1 MLRLIALPLRI
12 PTQFRFLLVLTAL
25 FALDAMIPAHAGQSI
40 EGLYGP
46 VNVTRDLDGI
56 AHVAA
61 LNEHDMFFMQGW
73 IHAEDRL
80 FQMDTNR
87 RQASGTLAEL
97 LGRQALPGDVQMRTI
112 GLRRSAERTW
122 LALKNAATR
131 GDQNAAGAVRAL
143 NAYTEGVNAYVSQL
157 SQLPPEYGA
166 LGLSQFEPWSPVDS
180 IVVGKL
186 IAFGL
191 SFDLGDID
199 NTLRLEAFTQALGS
213 QAGQALF
220 FGDLFRSQPFD
231 LASTVPDSGGNGPL
245 VRSHHPSG
253 ENIGEGHL
261 GRRYTRLAE
270 AARLGR
276 QYLDKAAA
284 SPILA
289 RIIKRDRTAL
299 GSNEWGIS
307 GKISRSGAPMIA
319 NDPHL
324 SLGEPSTF
332 YPMQLRAPGFDVMG
346 NGFAGAPFV
355 IVGHNR
361 KIAWG
366 PTTNPMDVTD
376 VFQDKVVADDQSP
389 SGLAIQLPGDKLGEI
404 LPVPETYRINADTNG
419 DGKPDGILATVPPSA
434 SIPAATLTVPAR
446 NNGVIIS
453 YDPSAGSA
461 LTIQYTGFSP
471 TRELE
476 TFYIWDKARNLQDF
490 RLGLS
495 YFDFGSQNWSFADRK
510 GNLAYFASGE
520 MPIRTD
526 LETLGHAAG
535 LPPYF
540 IRQGDLALHQ
550 WLPKI
555 HSYPNQVLNY
565 EILAPSEMPQVIN
578 PRNGWFVNANND
590 PVGTTLDNDPLNS
603 FRDTG
608 GVYYLSNSY
617 APGFRAGRITQGI
630 RRLLA
635 RGDHRISFAEMQR
648 LQSDVGL
655 FDAQFFAP
663 RIIAAYEASRQAGAD
678 PVLAAA
684 GTDHRLAAVI
694 DRLRQWGQ
702 ADYQAK
708 TGIPQGYDAEDVN
721 GDPGGSYNPREVM
734 ESRAT
739 AIYSMW
745 RSQFIRQTVDR
756 TLGDQGLSQYLP
768 GSDQVLVDLRKLV
781 EDGGQSA
788 SGLNF
793 FDDGASDQ
801 ATNVQVAMLRALT
814 AALDRFANSDFQT
827 AFSACD
833 GDATDYRW
841 GCLHRIVFAS
851 PLGEPFSI
859 PSGFG
864 QFPAPFATLPGIPT
878 DGGLG
883 TVDAASHNAR
893 ADSVNGF
900 MFSSGPTNRLVM
912 KVQPGGIEAVSIW
925 PGGTSAVPGNPF
937 YIDPM
942 LPRWLTND
950 ADPLRFS
957 AADLIGHSYSS
968 DWSWPDYMGWLT
980 N

>member
-1 MLRLIALPLRI
+1 MLRPIALHPRISRQFSYLLALTALIAL
-12 PTQFRFLLVLTAL
+12 TA
-25 FALDAMIPAHAGQSI
+25 AVPAHAGGSI
-40 EGLYGP
+40 RGLYGP

-56 AHVAA
+56 AHVSA
-61 LNEHDMFFMQGW
+61 LDEHDMFFMQGW
-73 IHAEDRL
+73 THAQDRL

-97 LGRQALPGDVQMRTI
+97 LGSGALPGDVQMRTI

-122 LALKNAATR
+122 VALRNAATR

-143 NAYTEGVNAYVSQL
+143 KAYSQGVNVYVDQL
-157 SQLPPEYGA
+157 SQLPPEYAA
-166 LGLSQFEPWSPVDS
+166 LGLSHFKRWSPVDS

-199 NTLRLEAFTQALGS
+199 NTLRLEAFTRTLGN

-245 VRSHHPSG
+245 VRPLQASLVPIHPG
-253 ENIGEGHL
+253 LQGTQEV
-261 GRRYTRLAE
+261 RLAE
-270 AARLGR
+270 AAKLGR
-276 QYLDKAAA
+276 QYLQKAAD
-284 SPILA
+284 SPVLA
-289 RIIKRDRTAL
+289 RIIRKDRTAL

-346 NGFAGAPFV
+346 NGFAGTPFV

-361 KIAWG
+361 DIAWG

-376 VFQDKVVADDQSP
+376 VFQDKVVADSASP
-389 SGLAIQLPGDKLGEI
+389 SGLAIQLPGGKLGVI
-404 LPVPETYRINADTNG
+404 VPVPETYRINADTTG
-419 DGKPDGILATVPPSA
+419 DGKPDGVLVTVPPGDSV
-434 SIPAATLTVPAR
+434 PAATLTVPAR

-453 YDPSAGSA
+453 FDRAAGSA

-476 TFYIWDKARNLQDF
+476 TFYIWDKARNLRDF

-520 MPIRTD
+520 MPIRAD

-603 FRDTG
+603 FRGSG
-608 GVYYLSNSY
+608 GVYYLSSSY

-635 RGDHRISFAEMQR
+635 HGDHRVSFREMQK
-648 LQSDVGL
+648 LQADVGL
-655 FDAQFFAP
+655 LDAQFFAP
-663 RIIAAYEASRQAGAD
+663 RILAAYQASQQAGAD
-678 PVLAAA
+678 PALASA
-684 GTDHRLAAVI
+684 GADSRLAGVI
-694 DRLRQWGQ
+694 DRLRRWGQ

-721 GDPGGSYNPREVM
+721 GDPGGSYGPQEIL

-739 AIYSMW
+739 AIYAMW

-756 TLGDQGLSQYLP
+756 ALAKEGLSNYLP

-781 EDGGQSA
+781 EDRGQSA

-793 FDDGASDQ
+793 FDDGAADQ
-801 ATNVQVAMLRALT
+801 ATNVQVAMLQALT
-814 AALDRFANSDFQT
+814 AALDRFADSDFRA

-833 GDATDYRW
+833 GDAADYRW

-851 PLGEPFSI
+851 PLGEPFSV

-864 QFPAPFATLPGIPT
+864 QFPAPLATLPGIPT

-912 KVQPGGIEAVSIW
+912 KVQPQGIGAVSIW
-925 PGGTSAVPGNPF
+925 PGGTSAVPGDPF
-937 YIDPM
+937 YIYPM

-950 ADPLRFS
+950 ADPLRFQ
-957 AADLIGHSYSS
+957 AADLIGHSYAS
-968 DWSWPDYMGWLT
+968 DWSWPDYMGWLA